1 MFLQVEIEKQV
12 LRKAGD
18 QKLSLL
24 EVEHQQKLEL
34 VLKATEKQK
43 AVTDAET
50 EKAVMEITNER
61 RILEKQGD
69 QKVLAHPVAHHHNLI
84 CRSRR
89 CTTSSCA

>member
-1 MFLQVEIEKQV
+1 MEIEKQV

-50 EKAVMEITNER
+50 EKVVMEITNER

-69 QKVLAHPVAHHHNLI
+69 QKVLEASHCPPHNPI
-84 CRSRR
+84 SRSRR
-89 CTTSSCA
+89 CTTSCCD